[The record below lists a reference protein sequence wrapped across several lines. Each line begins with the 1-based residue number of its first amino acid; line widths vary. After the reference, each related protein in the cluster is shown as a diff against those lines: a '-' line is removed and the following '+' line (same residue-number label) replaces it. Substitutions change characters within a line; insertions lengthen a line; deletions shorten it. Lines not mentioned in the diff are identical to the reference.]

1 MVNWVNRCFGVRF
14 IIIEIKQMYK
24 QYFGV
29 HGNGRA

>member
-14 IIIEIKQMYK
+14 IIIKIKQMYK